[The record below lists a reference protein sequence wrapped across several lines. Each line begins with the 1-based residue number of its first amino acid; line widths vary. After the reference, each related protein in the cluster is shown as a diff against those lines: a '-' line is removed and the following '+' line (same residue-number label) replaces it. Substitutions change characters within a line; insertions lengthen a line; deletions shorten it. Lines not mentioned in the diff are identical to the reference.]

1 MSKNTHN
8 KTTFFYRSDFQ
19 IDLTVGI
26 DLSNFNKII
35 YGKLLK
41 FAQNSGLNLSVIY
54 ALKW

>member
-41 FAQNSGLNLSVIY
+41 FAQNSGLNLSAIY